1 MSATGAAMMAD
12 WITTVHVINLPDH
25 WENNSILGKHPSNG
39 KIAAYGAAETL
50 GSPHLA
56 ADECATANGRWSA
69 RERKL
74 ERMIGEWRE
83 DVTAY
88 AWYLYVNADPR
99 PYNLEP
105 VKHVEKFT
113 SKAGKMFMNQLE
125 DGGSITR
132 FPLSAFLAT
141 SEGYIVEA
149 KYDCRRKKAT
159 WPSCENW
166 SEVCAFR
173 YLDWTGNGRC

>member
-1 MSATGAAMMAD
+1 MRLWVHLIWRQTNARQL
-12 WITTVHVINLPDH
+12 TVAGPR
-25 WENNSILGKHPSNG
+25 EN
-39 KIAAYGAAETL
+39 E
-50 GSPHLA
+50 
-56 ADECATANGRWSA
+56 
-69 RERKL
+69 KL
-74 ERMIGEWRE
+74 ERMIGEWGE

-113 SKAGKMFMNQLE
+113 SKAGKTYMNQLE

-141 SEGYIVEA
+141 SEGFIVEA
-149 KYDCRRKKAT
+149 KIRLSQKESYLAELRELVESLRAQIPGLDRKWA
-159 WPSCENW
+159 SV
-166 SEVCAFR
+166 SE
-173 YLDWTGNGRC
+173 G